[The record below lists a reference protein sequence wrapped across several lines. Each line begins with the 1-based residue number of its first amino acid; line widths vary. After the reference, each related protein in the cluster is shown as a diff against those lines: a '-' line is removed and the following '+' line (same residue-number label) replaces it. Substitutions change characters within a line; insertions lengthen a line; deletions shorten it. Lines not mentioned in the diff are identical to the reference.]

1 MARKLNLFSNRIC
14 KTMIKNICP
23 HPHESIVRK
32 LDLFLKEIYV
42 KPCDS
47 NICQHLH
54 EDVACNHMD
63 GRMNGWMYLT

>member
-1 MARKLNLFSNRIC
+1 
-14 KTMIKNICP
+14 MIKNICP
-23 HPHESIVRK
+23 HPHGSIVRK

-63 GRMNGWMYLT
+63 EWMNGWMYLT